1 MTNGDNAKLVQA
13 LQKMWR
19 KEVEASQTYRHV
31 ARLEPDERR
40 RAILNKLADVEEG
53 HAAAWAK
60 KIEALGGQ
68 APTQRPPLP
77 TSMRYAPPEVIMEKM
92 EQAEGKI
99 EDEYMRISKELA
111 DSETRDIITRMRAEE
126 DALAEHL
133 NRPAGAARATRTAL
147 DNILGREKWH
157 LRGGSWIGD
166 AIYGVNDG
174 LGAVFG
180 IVSGVSG
187 YTLEKGG
194 TQFVLVAGLAGM
206 IASAISMGS
215 GAYLAAKSEREVYE
229 AELDRERKEIESNP
243 EEEREEMELF
253 YQLKGFSEAES
264 QTLVSRIRQ
273 NPDQYLKTLAHEEL
287 GLSET
292 SFPNPWKSLL
302 SSALSTALG
311 AFIPLIP
318 FFFLTGLAAVV
329 AAFVISIL
337 AHFAVGAAKSLV
349 TSRTWWASG
358 LEMTLVGIIAGI
370 ITYVLGSLFG
380 GLSG

>member
-1 MTNGDNAKLVQA
+1 MSNGNNEKLAQA

-19 KEVEASQTYRHV
+19 KELEASQAYRQV
-31 ARLEPDERR
+31 ARLERDERR
-40 RAILNKLADVEEG
+40 RVILNKLADVEEG

-60 KIEALGGQ
+60 KIETLGGSV
-68 APTQRPPLP
+68 PTQRPPLP
-77 TSMRYAPPEVIMEKM
+77 TAMRYAPPEVIMERM
-92 EQAEGKI
+92 EQVEGKLD
-99 EDEYMRISKELA
+99 DEYHKISTELG
-111 DSETRDIITRMRAEE
+111 DQETREIINNMREEE
-126 DALAEHL
+126 DALADRL
-133 NRPAGAARATRTAL
+133 RRGGVPTLATRSAL

-180 IVSGVSG
+180 IVSGVAG

-194 TQFVLVAGLAGM
+194 TQFVLIAGLAGM

-229 AELDRERKEIESNP
+229 AELDREQKEIEANP

-253 YQLKGFSEAES
+253 YQLKGFTEAES
-264 QTLVSRIRQ
+264 KTLVSRIQQ
-273 NPDQYLKTLAHEEL
+273 NPEQYLKTLAHEEL

-292 SFPNPWKSLL
+292 SFPNPWKSL
-302 SSALSTALG
+302 SSSMLSTALG

-318 FFFLTGLAAVV
+318 FFFVSGLTAVV
-329 AAFVISIL
+329 ASLSISIL
-337 AHFAVGAAKSLV
+337 AHFAVGATKSLV
-349 TSRTWWASG
+349 TSRSWWASG
-358 LEMTLVGIIAGI
+358 LEMTVVGIIAGV
-370 ITYVLGSLFG
+370 ITYALGRVLGGIG
-380 GLSG
+380 G